1 MAINVYYNSEAVE
14 PAPTITYNHELYY
27 SNDSVIGYTYVI
39 TLNGF
44 ATHIRPENQGRSGIS
59 GNLDQIDA
67 IKNIFSK
74 NGVDLSVF
82 ADGSLIL
89 KAKGSTIR
97 SISFAQS
104 ENYYNNY
111 VPYTIEIEFNELDIT
126 GCEETQVTACNSSI
140 FSIVADPNNVLTPNL
155 VDIEKYKIKDFN
167 DSWDITIDDSA
178 YDFYSPNT
186 NNVINV
192 QYSITSTGKNYY
204 VNEKLVPA
212 WHQARFFVQ
221 DRLYTQ
227 IKGLISSIQNIDNEG
242 CSPTDTKSELYE
254 ISTTGSGLFQGFQT
268 EYDTVSFAPNYFVYN
283 ESINCTTSEAEGT
296 FSATYS
302 CILKQSY
309 GPNPFQNAAIHTFSV
324 SKSYDQST
332 SNSANFTVQGQVQG
346 LIRGGMIFHTDQFS
360 LPQNGSFLIT
370 TDTTRDK
377 YQNARDYYYANVGT
391 DSDIFQ
397 QAKQDMDISYVRLLI
412 DRAGYIP
419 NPESF
424 QIDHDYHGGSLNYSA
439 TYTTEHAKTIL
450 NGFTNISVTRN
461 DPVPVIK
468 EFIIPG
474 RIDGPI
480 IQNIGMRTKRT
491 VSINIDGIKQDKLC
505 MGDVVDICSY
515 FPSLGNVPGLFEI
528 LQDRS
533 GQWVITKKSYVTN
546 AIDGSFSVSLEYLC
560 TDEQ

>member
-44 ATHIRPENQGRSGIS
+44 ATHIRPESQGRSGIS

-221 DRLYTQ
+221 DRFYTQ
-227 IKGLISSIQNIDNEG
+227 IKGLISSIQNIDNQG
-242 CSPTDTKSELYE
+242 CSPTDTKYELYE
-254 ISTTGSGLFQGFQT
+254 ISATGTGLLEGFQT
-268 EYDTVSFAPNYFVYN
+268 EYDTVSSRPNYFVYN
-283 ESINCTTSEAEGT
+283 EAINCTTSEAEGT

-309 GPNPFQNAAIHTFSV
+309 GSNPFQNAAIHTFSV

-370 TDTTRDK
+370 TDTTRNK

-391 DSDIFQ
+391 DSDISQ
-397 QAKQDMDISYVRLLI
+397 QAKQDMDISYIRLLI
-412 DRAGYIP
+412 NREGYIP

-439 TYTTEHAKTIL
+439 TYTTEHARTIL

-474 RIDGPI
+474 RIAGPI
-480 IQNIGMRTKRT
+480 IQNIGMTTKRT

-505 MGDVVDICSY
+505 IGDAVDICSY
-515 FPSLGNVPGLFEI
+515 FPSLGNVPGLVGI

-533 GQWVITKKSYVTN
+533 GEWVITKKSYVTN